1 MRYRVSVNFQDW
13 EIELEAPSSS
23 DALKE
28 ASRRLDDHLEN
39 VVLEAIIIVEP
50 IEASQQDP
58 GEQQD

>member
-1 MRYRVSVNFQDW
+1 MRYRVSVDFQDW
-13 EIELEAPSSS
+13 EIELEAASSS

-50 IEASQQDP
+50 IETSQQDQ

>member
-13 EIELEAPSSS
+13 EIELEAASSS

-39 VVLEAIIIVEP
+39 VLLEAIIIVEP

-58 GEQQD
+58 GEQED

>member
-13 EIELEAPSSS
+13 EIELEAASSS

-28 ASRRLDDHLEN
+28 ASRRLDDRLEN
-39 VVLEAIIIVEP
+39 VLLEAIIIVEP

>member
-1 MRYRVSVNFQDW
+1 MRYRVSVDFQDW
-13 EIELEAPSSS
+13 EIELEAASSS
-23 DALKE
+23 DALEE

-50 IEASQQDP
+50 IDEPQQDR

>member
-13 EIELEAPSSS
+13 EIELEAASSS

-39 VVLEAIIIVEP
+39 VLLEAIIIVEP
-50 IEASQQDP
+50 METSQKDQA
-58 GEQQD
+58 EQED

>member
-13 EIELEAPSSS
+13 EIEVEAASSS

-28 ASRRLDDHLEN
+28 ASRRLDDRLEN
-39 VVLEAIIIVEP
+39 VLLEAIIIVEP

-58 GEQQD
+58 GEQED

>member
-1 MRYRVSVNFQDW
+1 MRYRVSVDFQDW
-13 EIELEAPSSS
+13 EIELEAASSS

>member
-13 EIELEAPSSS
+13 EIELEAASSS

-50 IEASQQDP
+50 IEVPQQDR
-58 GEQQD
+58 GEQEG

>member
-13 EIELEAPSSS
+13 EIELEAASSS

-39 VVLEAIIIVEP
+39 VLLEAIIMVEP
-50 IEASQQDP
+50 IETSQQDQA
-58 GEQQD
+58 EKED